1 MAKKQKRVKPKEVP
15 TKRQLSRWQRERRM
29 RRIIMSVAGV
39 FLAGIIGYV
48 CYGYYDS
55 KVKPLH
61 GIVIEVNDT
70 SFNMDYYVKMLDTQT
85 RDMEPTYVYYMTD
98 QVARYIED
106 AELMK
111 QGADDLGIVVT
122 TQEIDEEIER
132 NELPNDDKIY
142 RDIIRASLLGEKLQ
156 RYFNSTLPDT
166 MEQAHVRVMLVESQ
180 EVADEV
186 IAEIESG
193 GNFTALVE
201 QFSCNPQIK
210 GDLGWLPKE
219 LMPNSSIEEAAFS
232 LDPNELST
240 IYDDSATKSVG
251 YWLIEVT
258 ERDEE
263 EGIKARAMLLSNK
276 QEAREVKAKLDIGGN
291 FTALA
296 RDLSQHPSKN
306 NGGELGWLKQ
316 GDMGSEAFDKVA
328 FNLTLNEVS
337 QPVKDES
344 IQTKSGYWIIKL
356 LEKGKH
362 ELSEE
367 VRQKLANNNFVEWLQ
382 EQRENS
388 TINNYLDEEKK
399 GWAVEK
405 VLKGR

>member
-1 MAKKQKRVKPKEVP
+1 LAKKQKRVKPKEVP
-15 TKRQLSRWQRERRM
+15 TKRQLSRWQRERRT
-29 RRIIMSVAGV
+29 RRIIISAAAV
-39 FLAGIIGYV
+39 FLAGIVGYI
-48 CYGYYDS
+48 CYGYYDNEI
-55 KVKPLH
+55 KPLH

-180 EVADEV
+180 EVAHKV

-201 QFSCNPQIK
+201 QFSCNPQIE

-232 LDPNELST
+232 LEPNELST

-276 QEAREVKAKLDIGGN
+276 QEAQEVKAKLDIGGN
-291 FTALA
+291 FTAFA

-367 VRQKLANNNFVEWLQ
+367 VRKKLADNDFAQWFE

-399 GWAVEK
+399 GWAVKK

>member
-1 MAKKQKRVKPKEVP
+1 MAKKQKRIKPKEVP

-29 RRIIMSVAGV
+29 RRIIMSVAAV

-232 LDPNELST
+232 LEPNELST

-276 QEAREVKAKLDIGGN
+276 QEAQEVKAKLDIGGN